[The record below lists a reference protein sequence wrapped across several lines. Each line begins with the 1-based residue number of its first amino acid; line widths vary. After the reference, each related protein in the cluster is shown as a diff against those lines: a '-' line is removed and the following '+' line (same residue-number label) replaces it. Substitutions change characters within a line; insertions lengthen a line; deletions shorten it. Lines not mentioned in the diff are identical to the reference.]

1 MSFFLIWFLNM
12 YMCMLLL
19 LLKIE
24 RKYLFS
30 STTRIKHVNAYLN
43 TYLSHVELANRTAT
57 PLYKNNTSS
66 SPLDKTIFITTKDN
80 YTNTKTSSQTL
91 KKNFSQLE
99 QLSIYSIIKTKH
111 NHCIPSRA
119 NNNKQSSRM

>member
-1 MSFFLIWFLNM
+1 
-12 YMCMLLL
+12 MLLL

-30 STTRIKHVNAYLN
+30 STTRIKHVNASLN

-80 YTNTKTSSQTL
+80 YSKTKKTSSQTL
-91 KKNFSQLE
+91 KKTS
-99 QLSIYSIIKTKH
+99 H
-111 NHCIPSRA
+111 NW
-119 NNNKQSSRM
+119 NN